1 MTVATVFSVS
11 GAVAG
16 QFGIS
21 DMRTCS
27 FEDGKVGRYAYSIFI
42 YLNVLVIWGILLSI
56 WKELKKSM
64 TNLMCNYV
72 MVIVS
77 VSFTICI
84 AQIMEFLEHEKNHRG
99 LYREVGI
106 IFGSMT
112 GTCIALARLSNRA
125 LLNRILFR
133 IRNRSS
139 QQMTDTMV
147 SMVDIE
153 DLDSEE
159 ITFLGEFFNSITKK
173 VRTIKINYQILS
185 LLFLRFEEPL
195 SLGFVKNSKPKF
207 NDYKFDGTCVE
218 KVADPEYGSIKY
230 QRGRL

>member
-1 MTVATVFSVS
+1 
-11 GAVAG
+11 
-16 QFGIS
+16 
-21 DMRTCS
+21 
-27 FEDGKVGRYAYSIFI
+27 
-42 YLNVLVIWGILLSI
+42 
-56 WKELKKSM
+56 
-64 TNLMCNYV
+64 
-72 MVIVS
+72 
-77 VSFTICI
+77 
-84 AQIMEFLEHEKNHRG
+84 
-99 LYREVGI
+99 
-106 IFGSMT
+106 
-112 GTCIALARLSNRA
+112 
-125 LLNRILFR
+125 
-133 IRNRSS
+133 
-139 QQMTDTMV
+139 MTDTMV